1 MICSQNEIKYYKDF
15 QLTNF
20 NTLKIN
26 STAKYF
32 YMPDNSGELISIYK
46 KYKDNTP
53 VILGRGSNTL
63 FSSSG
68 IDSPV
73 IHTGL
78 IASTFLIGNTLEC
91 DMGVRTQ
98 ALSKFAYEK
107 KLTGFE
113 FLIGIPASLGGA
125 IYMNASAHNQAISD
139 YLISAKV
146 YDYENNKILTL
157 TKDELKFSYRHSI
170 LKEKPYI
177 LLSAKFELMKKDK
190 ELIKSKMDEN
200 LIFRKNRQPNLS
212 LPNAG
217 SVFKNPTDCEFS
229 AGALIDKAGFRGYKY
244 KDLEVYQNH
253 CNFII
258 NKGNATSVD
267 YSELIYEIYK
277 KVKKDFGVEL
287 QPEIIYIGK
296 MTKGE
301 KEIWKTF
308 KTIK

>member
-26 STAKYF
+26 STAKLF
-32 YMPDNSGELISIYK
+32 YMPDNSGELISIYRK
-46 KYKDNTP
+46 HKDNTP
-53 VILGRGSNTL
+53 IVIGRGSNVL

-68 IDSPV
+68 IENPV

-78 IASTFLIGNTLEC
+78 IASKFLIGNTLEC
-91 DMGVRTQ
+91 DIGVKTQ
-98 ALSKFAYEK
+98 MLSKFALDK
-107 KLTGFE
+107 KLSGFE

-125 IYMNASAHNQAISD
+125 IYMNASAHGQAISD

-146 YDYENNKILTL
+146 YDIENNKILNL
-157 TKDELKFSYRHSI
+157 DKKELNFSYRHSI

-177 LLSAKFELMKKDK
+177 LLSAKFELVKKDK
-190 ELIKSKMDEN
+190 ELIRAKMDEN

-217 SVFKNPTDCEFS
+217 SVFKNPSDCEFS

-244 KDLEVYQNH
+244 KNLEVYQNH

-258 NKGNATSVD
+258 NKGDATSSD

-277 KVKKDFGVEL
+277 KVKKDYNVEL
-287 QPEIIYIGK
+287 HPEIIYIGK

-301 KEIWKTF
+301 KDIWKTW
-308 KTIK
+308 KKI